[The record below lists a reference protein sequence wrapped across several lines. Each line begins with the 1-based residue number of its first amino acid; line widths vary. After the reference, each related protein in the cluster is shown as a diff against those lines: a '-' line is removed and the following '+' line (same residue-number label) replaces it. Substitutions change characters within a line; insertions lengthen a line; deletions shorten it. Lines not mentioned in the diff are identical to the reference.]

1 MSRGAR
7 GRSEVSLVDSR
18 GRSGSRE
25 GEEDSQFKGGA
36 RRVARFKG
44 EESDSRSAKTAATD
58 RTREAAA

>member
-25 GEEDSQFKGGA
+25 GEEDCQFKGGA

-44 EESDSRSAKTAATD
+44 E
-58 RTREAAA
+58 TRGGGERLTISEDGGDG